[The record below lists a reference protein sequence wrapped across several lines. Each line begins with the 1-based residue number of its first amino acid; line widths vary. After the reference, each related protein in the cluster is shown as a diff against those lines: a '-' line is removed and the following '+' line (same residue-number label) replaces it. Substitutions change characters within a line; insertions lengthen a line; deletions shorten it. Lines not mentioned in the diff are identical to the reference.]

1 MSYETI
7 LFDIGPDKVA
17 TVTINRPDALNS
29 FNKQMCLEFRDLWT
43 RLRDDESVHAV
54 VLQAAPGRAFCTG
67 VDVKMMGDI
76 LMSEQ
81 LWSKVDPGECLGPK
95 FNKLWKPVIA
105 AVHGYCAGGALYWI
119 NECDIVIC
127 SEDATF
133 FDPHVTYGMVAA
145 LEPIGLRQRLNLSEV
160 LRMVLMGNDERISAE
175 TALRI
180 SLVTEVTKLEAL
192 RPRAHEIAAL
202 VAAKP
207 TLAVQGSIRAIW
219 ESLDATRS
227 SALQTALKYPLLA
240 NPEGI
245 KQVNRDAVMKGQ
257 KVFRTR

>member
-7 LFDIGPDKVA
+7 LFEVGADKVA
-17 TVTINRPDALNS
+17 TVTLNRPEALNS
-29 FNKQMCLEFRDLWT
+29 FNQQMCLEFRDLWT

-54 VLQAAPGRAFCTG
+54 VLQAAEGRAFCTG
-67 VDVKMMGDI
+67 VDVKTSANI
-76 LMSEQ
+76 LMSDQ
-81 LWSKVDPGECLGPK
+81 LWSKVDPGEYLGPK

-145 LEPIGLRQRLNLSEV
+145 LEPIGLRHRLNLSEV
-160 LRMVLMGNDERISAE
+160 LRMVLMGNDERISAQ

-180 SLVTEVTKLEAL
+180 SLVTEVTSLEAL
-192 RPRAHEIAAL
+192 RPRAREIAAL
-202 VAAKP
+202 IASKP

-227 SALQTALKYPLLA
+227 SALQTALKYPLLV
-240 NPEGI
+240 NPDAM
-245 KQVNRDAVMKGQ
+245 KQVNREELMKAA
-257 KVFRTR
+257 KVFTTR